1 MHHIVDQSKTDGLIL
16 ICAGAEATEQE
27 LQQTTSHN
35 WLVVTPISGE
45 SASAPPMDR
54 GETVCSASMRTG
66 RLFLDPLYLLSLNY
80 ERAIIHEA
88 LTPVGETITGQSNYQ
103 IKY

>member
-35 WLVVTPISGE
+35 WLVVTPTSGE
-45 SASAPPMDR
+45 SASAPRMDR
-54 GETVCSASMRTG
+54 GETVCKYGDREVIFG
-66 RLFLDPLYLLSLNY
+66 PLIFAKS
-80 ERAIIHEA
+80 
-88 LTPVGETITGQSNYQ
+88 
-103 IKY
+103 